1 MTTNRTEYDGVEKE
15 AVRTHAPSLLNK
27 SEVRK
32 LALRW
37 CKAHR
42 KGWDAT
48 RVSAEFIDD
57 VEAKLRLLITKAVER
72 HRSVGKTIKD
82 FL

>member
-1 MTTNRTEYDGVEKE
+1 MTTNRTEYDKVEEPK
-15 AVRTHAPSLLNK
+15 RTSTPCLLNK
-27 SEVRK
+27 SEIRK
-32 LALRW
+32 LALR
-37 CKAHR
+37 CGDR
-42 KGWDAT
+42 RLGWRPT

-57 VEAKLRLLITKAVER
+57 VETKVRMLVMKAVQN

>member
-1 MTTNRTEYDGVEKE
+1 MAEYDE
-15 AVRTHAPSLLNK
+15 ADKKFHTPSLLNR
-27 SEVRK
+27 SECRK

-37 CKAHR
+37 GDMR
-42 KGWDAT
+42 KGWLPT
-48 RVSAEFIDD
+48 RVSAEFLDD
-57 VEAKLRLLITKAVER
+57 VESRVRVLITKAVDR

>member
-1 MTTNRTEYDGVEKE
+1 MTETEYDE
-15 AVRTHAPSLLNK
+15 AGKKPEPKFHVPCLLNK

-32 LALRW
+32 LALR
-37 CKAHR
+37 CGEKR
-42 KGWDAT
+42 LGWMPT

-57 VEAKLRLLITKAVER
+57 VESKVRSLVMKAVAS

-82 FL
+82 FQ